1 MRRIIAAIYPAYHSQ
16 YRLRQSWAVL
26 ATALACVALSLN
38 CAEAKQEEHYLVMR
52 PLRMAGLPG
61 GSQYN
66 TAALSRGGTGDTFAA
81 VRLRADGL
89 PDPKAGPL
97 VLKRVHNTTEAL
109 QSAIRE
115 LAYGPSM
122 NKVPHLCPVSRW
134 FIRYPNAGAASAAE
148 GGGDAGFTSEDGN
161 DPADPPG
168 SVSAAIFQRWP
179 MMGRGEALP
188 GPVSSV
194 PLGLYSMSDVALL
207 GFSHPQGS
215 SASAL
220 AASVTAF
227 SAPGYPLALTGS
239 HYPHEHLAR
248 PAPLLLEQPPSAT
261 AQDTLEADVAAAMT
275 ARAIGISSAMRDA
288 RDIDSSAELWLVYPD
303 CGVALSAQ
311 LFTAQP
317 EPLGAGVAGTAPTQS
332 EPWHSAHRRVPL
344 SRLLAPPGQA
354 SEQQQKQPLASSA
367 GVVHAS
373 ALWLRLVRSS
383 QTNSAIAAVVRQ
395 LNRAV
400 RSLHA
405 RGLVHRDI
413 KASNVLLAQ
422 SAEHVVEVAAID
434 LGAAVPLHAYA
445 QSVLYPRGV
454 DASQGTEA
462 YLPPE
467 AALAGECGPLSA
479 HAPWAYDTWT
489 TGLLALEW
497 ALGKPIA
504 SWSPLPDRAV
514 SMAAALL
521 AQHGYEQNKEQAVR
535 AFRWAG
541 LCVIPADPAQWGWG
555 SSACVSDAL
564 LDAWRDWVA
573 WLRRKQLWCDAEE
586 QFVHAVSDQLLQ
598 PDILSPAALEWLWQ
612 ALAWDPEQRPTATQ
626 QLRML
631 WLR

>member
-1 MRRIIAAIYPAYHSQ
+1 
-16 YRLRQSWAVL
+16 
-26 ATALACVALSLN
+26 
-38 CAEAKQEEHYLVMR
+38 
-52 PLRMAGLPG
+52 
-61 GSQYN
+61 
-66 TAALSRGGTGDTFAA
+66 
-81 VRLRADGL
+81 
-89 PDPKAGPL
+89 
-97 VLKRVHNTTEAL
+97 
-109 QSAIRE
+109 
-115 LAYGPSM
+115 
-122 NKVPHLCPVSRW
+122 
-134 FIRYPNAGAASAAE
+134 
-148 GGGDAGFTSEDGN
+148 
-161 DPADPPG
+161 
-168 SVSAAIFQRWP
+168 
-179 MMGRGEALP
+179 MGRGEALP
-188 GPVSSV
+188 GPVSNV
-194 PLGLYSMSDVALL
+194 PLGLSSVRDLALL
-207 GFSHPQGS
+207 GSSHSQGS

-220 AASVTAF
+220 AASVTAL
-227 SAPGYPLALTGS
+227 SAPGYPLALAGS
-239 HYPHEHLAR
+239 HYLHEHLAT

-275 ARAIGISSAMRDA
+275 ARAIGISTAMRDA

-317 EPLGAGVAGTAPTQS
+317 EPLGAGVAGAAPTQS

-354 SEQQQKQPLASSA
+354 SGKQQQQPPLASTA
-367 GVVHAS
+367 GMVHAS

-445 QSVLYPRGV
+445 QSVLYPQGV
-454 DASQGTEA
+454 HTSQGTEA

-467 AALAGECGPLSA
+467 AALAGECGPLSP

-504 SWSPLPDRAV
+504 SWSPLPDRAM

-521 AQHGYEQNKEQAVR
+521 AQHGYEQNEEQAVR

-541 LCVIPADPAQWGWG
+541 MCMIPADPAQWGWG
-555 SSACVSDAL
+555 SSTCVSDAL
-564 LDAWRDWVA
+564 LDAWRDWVS
-573 WLRRKQLWCDAEE
+573 WLQRKQLWCDTKE
-586 QFVHAVSDQLLQ
+586 QFIHAVSGQLLQ

-626 QLRML
+626 QLRMP